1 MKKVIIIFLLLLLSA
16 SVFAQENN
24 CRYETK
30 TETINGEIKSTQEV
44 KYCVENISLNEKS
57 FWSEVIKTQQFETT
71 LILTLAFIMEHL
83 L

>member
-1 MKKVIIIFLLLLLSA
+1 MKKVIIIFLLLLSA

-24 CRYETK
+24 CRYEIK

-44 KYCVENISLNEKS
+44 KHCVENISLNEKS
-57 FWSEVIKTQQFETT
+57 FWSEFIKTQQFETT

>member
-1 MKKVIIIFLLLLLSA
+1 MGKRVIIFLLLLSA
-16 SVFAQENN
+16 SVFAEENN

-44 KYCVENISLNEKS
+44 KHCVENISLDEKS
-57 FWSEVIKTQQFETT
+57 FWNEFVKTPQFETT
-71 LILTLAFIMEHL
+71 LILVLAFVMEHL

>member
-1 MKKVIIIFLLLLLSA
+1 MGKKAIIFLLLLSV

-30 TETINGEIKSTQEV
+30 TETINGEIKSTKEV
-44 KYCVENISLNEKS
+44 KHCIENISLNEKS
-57 FWSEVIKTQQFETT
+57 FWSEFIKTQQFETT

>member
-1 MKKVIIIFLLLLLSA
+1 VGKRVIIFLLLLSA

-30 TETINGEIKSTQEV
+30 TETINGEIKTTQEV
-44 KYCVENISLNEKS
+44 KHCVENISLDEKS
-57 FWSEVIKTQQFETT
+57 FWSEFVKTPQFETT
-71 LILTLAFIMEHL
+71 LILVLAFVMEHL

>member
-1 MKKVIIIFLLLLLSA
+1 MKKGIIILLLLLSV
-16 SVFAQENN
+16 SVFAEENN

-30 TETINGEIKSTQEV
+30 TETINGEIKTTQEV
-44 KYCVENISLNEKS
+44 KHCVENISLDKKS
-57 FWSEVIKTQQFETT
+57 FWSEFLKTPQFETT

>member
-1 MKKVIIIFLLLLLSA
+1 MGKRVIIFLLLLSA

-30 TETINGEIKSTQEV
+30 TETINGEIKTTQEV
-44 KYCVENISLNEKS
+44 KHCVENISLDEKS
-57 FWSEVIKTQQFETT
+57 FWSEFVKTPQFETT
-71 LILTLAFIMEHL
+71 LILVLAFVMEHL

>member
-1 MKKVIIIFLLLLLSA
+1 VGKRVIIFLLLLSA
-16 SVFAQENN
+16 SVFAEENN

-44 KYCVENISLNEKS
+44 KHCVENISLDEKS
-57 FWSEVIKTQQFETT
+57 FWSEFVKTPQFETT
-71 LILTLAFIMEHL
+71 LILVLAFVMEHL

>member
-1 MKKVIIIFLLLLLSA
+1 MGKRVIIFLLLLSA
-16 SVFAQENN
+16 SVFAEENN

-44 KYCVENISLNEKS
+44 KHCVENISLDEKS
-57 FWSEVIKTQQFETT
+57 FWSEFVRTPQFETT
-71 LILTLAFIMEHL
+71 LILVLAFVMEHL

>member
-1 MKKVIIIFLLLLLSA
+1 MKKVIIIFLLLLSA

-30 TETINGEIKSTQEV
+30 TETINGEIKSTHEV
-44 KYCVENISLNEKS
+44 KHCVENIFLDEKS
-57 FWSEVIKTQQFETT
+57 FWSEFIKTQQFETT

>member
-1 MKKVIIIFLLLLLSA
+1 MGKRVIIFLLLLSA

-44 KYCVENISLNEKS
+44 KHCVENISLDEKS
-57 FWSEVIKTQQFETT
+57 FWGEFVKTPQFETT
-71 LILTLAFIMEHL
+71 LILVLAFVMEHL

>member
-1 MKKVIIIFLLLLLSA
+1 MGKKAIIFLLLLSV

-30 TETINGEIKSTQEV
+30 IETINGEIKSTQEV
-44 KYCVENISLNEKS
+44 KHCIENISLDEKS
-57 FWSEVIKTQQFETT
+57 FWSEFIKTPQFETT
-71 LILTLAFIMEHL
+71 LILTFAFILEHL

>member
-1 MKKVIIIFLLLLLSA
+1 MGKRVIIFLLLLSA

-30 TETINGEIKSTQEV
+30 TETVNGEIKTTQEI
-44 KYCVENISLNEKS
+44 KHCVENISLDEKS
-57 FWSEVIKTQQFETT
+57 FWREFIKTPQFETT
-71 LILTLAFIMEHL
+71 LILTFAFIMEHL

>member
-1 MKKVIIIFLLLLLSA
+1 MGKRVIIFLLLLSA

-30 TETINGEIKSTQEV
+30 TETINGEIKTTQEV
-44 KYCVENISLNEKS
+44 KHCVENISLDEKS
-57 FWSEVIKTQQFETT
+57 FWGEFVKTPQFETT
-71 LILTLAFIMEHL
+71 LILVLAFVMEHL

>member
-1 MKKVIIIFLLLLLSA
+1 MGKRVIIFLLLLSA
-16 SVFAQENN
+16 SVFAEENN

-44 KYCVENISLNEKS
+44 KHCVENISLDEKN
-57 FWSEVIKTQQFETT
+57 FWSEFVKTPQFETT
-71 LILTLAFIMEHL
+71 LILVLAFVMEHL

>member
-1 MKKVIIIFLLLLLSA
+1 MGKRVIIFLLLLSA
-16 SVFAQENN
+16 SVFAEENN

-44 KYCVENISLNEKS
+44 KHCVENISLDEKS
-57 FWSEVIKTQQFETT
+57 FWSEFVKTPQFETT
-71 LILTLAFIMEHL
+71 LILVLAFVMEHL

>member
-1 MKKVIIIFLLLLLSA
+1 MKKIIIVFLLLMSV

-44 KYCVENISLNEKS
+44 KYCVENITLEEKS
-57 FWSEVIKTQQFETT
+57 FWSEFIKTPQFETT

>member
-1 MKKVIIIFLLLLLSA
+1 MKKVIIIFLLLLSA

-44 KYCVENISLNEKS
+44 KHCVENISLNEKS
-57 FWSEVIKTQQFETT
+57 FWSEFIKTQQFETT